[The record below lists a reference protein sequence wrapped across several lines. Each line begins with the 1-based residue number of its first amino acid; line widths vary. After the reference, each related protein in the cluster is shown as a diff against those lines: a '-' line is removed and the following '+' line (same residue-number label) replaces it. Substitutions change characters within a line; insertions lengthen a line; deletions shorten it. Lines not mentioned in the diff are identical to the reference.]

1 MKTSPIVK
9 TLLILLVVFFSGCA
23 QKDVVYVPQKCL
35 VEKPIKS
42 EVKNCKEIKN
52 DLEFMQCVAENYYTL
67 QGDYEILEK
76 AFEGCK

>member
-1 MKTSPIVK
+1 MKTSLIVK
-9 TLLILLVVFFSGCA
+9 MLWLLLAVIFSGCA
-23 QKDVVYVPQKCL
+23 QKVVYVPQKCL

-42 EVKNCKEIKN
+42 ESKNCKEIKS
-52 DLEFMQCVAENYYTL
+52 DLEFMKCVAENYYTL